1 MTILTIDVQKKAQEE
16 IDSVI
21 GSDRLPTFADLSQ
34 LPYVNAVVTE
44 VLRWNSVAP
53 VGVPHRATEDGIIS
67 GYFIPKDSIVM
78 CNLWCVPHLLNT
90 ATVSSLLRGK
100 CLQEHVARREH
111 LA

>member
-1 MTILTIDVQKKAQEE
+1 MAILTLDVQKKAQQE

-21 GSDRLPTFADLSQ
+21 GLDRLPTFEDLPQ
-34 LPYVNAVVTE
+34 LPYINAVVTE

-78 CNLWCVPHLLNT
+78 CNLWCVPCRLMIVI
-90 ATVSSLLRGK
+90 VSLID
-100 CLQEHVARREH
+100 
-111 LA
+111 